1 MQSIRTLIN
10 KNKKIIVA
18 FVVVLVLFMV
28 WNTFLKDAPRPAF
41 TNEAGRAAD
50 SEIGREIVSTLS
62 KLNTV
67 NINTDVLDNAVFRQ
81 LRDFSQPLPEN
92 LPVSKVNP
100 FIPEVPNDNTPTTQD
115 SSSASSGNRAGGEN
129 DAPIGNTT
137 VNDPSA
143 NNDTPLEAEVDQ
155 SANTGDQTQ

>member
-10 KNKKIIVA
+10 NNKKIIVG
-18 FVVVLVLFMV
+18 FVVVFVLFMV
-28 WNTFLKDAPRPAF
+28 WNTFLKDAPRPTF

-81 LRDFSQPLPEN
+81 LRDFSQPLPGN

-100 FIPEVPNDNTPTTQD
+100 FVPEIPNNNTPTTQD
-115 SSSASSGNRAGGEN
+115 SSSEASLETRAGGEN
-129 DAPIGNTT
+129 DAPVNNTPT
-137 VNDPSA
+137 
-143 NNDTPLEAEVDQ
+143 NNNAPLEAEADP
-155 SANTGDQTQ
+155 SAGAQTQ